1 MAGFDDNIAVVT
13 GAADGIGRATSVM
26 LAARGA
32 RVLLVDID
40 ADRLTATE
48 NQIIDA
54 GG

>member
-1 MAGFDDNIAVVT
+1 MAGLDDRIAVVT

-32 RVLLVDID
+32 RVLLVDVE
-40 ADRLTATE
+40 ADGLTATE
-48 NQIIDA
+48 KRIADA